1 MTSDNQGPT
10 EFQKFQAGLKKIVS
24 VPKSEILKR
33 EAEYKAARK
42 RRKKPPV
49 G

>member
-1 MTSDNQGPT
+1 MPNEPT
-10 EFQKFQAGLKKIVS
+10 PFEKFQAGLRKIVS
-24 VPKSEILKR
+24 VPKAEIVRR

-42 RRKKPPV
+42 RRKKPQV